1 MQKIILASSSPRRR
15 QILENLSIPF
25 EVINSEVDE
34 TIDVD
39 NSPYEWV
46 KTLSSKKAN
55 AVLDKVEGPAVII
68 GVDTVVADLGRILNK
83 PDSKETAVKML
94 RQLQGRHH
102 SVYSGMTLLF
112 VDEKGNVE
120 EENFVDATEVTFN
133 KMTIEEIEMYL
144 NTGEFT
150 DKAGGYGIQG
160 KASMFIDSITG
171 SYDTVVGLPVPIL
184 YNALKRHGIQI
195 MNFWK

>member
-15 QILENLSIPF
+15 QILENLDIPF
-25 EVINSEVDE
+25 EVINSDVDE
-34 TIDVD
+34 TLDVD

-55 AVLDKVEGPAVII
+55 AVLDKVTGPAVII

-94 RQLQGRHH
+94 SQLQGRHH
-102 SVYSGMTLLF
+102 SVYTGMTLLF
-112 VDEKGNVE
+112 VDENGNVE
-120 EENFVDATEVTFN
+120 EENFVDGTEVTFN
-133 KMTIEEIEMYL
+133 KMTTEEIEMYIG
-144 NTGEFT
+144 TGEFT

-160 KASMFIDSITG
+160 KASLFIDSIAG
-171 SYDTVVGLPVPIL
+171 NYDNVVGLSVPIL
-184 YNALKRHGIQI
+184 YNALKKHGIQL
-195 MNFWK
+195 MDFWK

>member
-25 EVINSEVDE
+25 EIINSEVDE

-102 SVYSGMTLLF
+102 SVYTGMTLLF
-112 VDEKGNVE
+112 IDENGNVE
-120 EENFVDATEVTFN
+120 EENFVDGTEVTFN

-144 NTGEFT
+144 GTGEFT

-171 SYDTVVGLPVPIL
+171 NYDTVVGLPVPIL
-184 YNALKRHGIQI
+184 YNALKQHGIQI
-195 MNFWK
+195 MDFWK

>member
-34 TIDVD
+34 TLDVD

-55 AVLDKVEGPAVII
+55 AVLDKVEGAAVII

-94 RQLQGRHH
+94 RQLQGRRH
-102 SVYSGMTLLF
+102 SVYTGMTLLF
-112 VDEKGNVE
+112 VDENGNIE
-120 EENFVDATEVTFN
+120 EENYVDGTEVTFN
-133 KMTIEEIEMYL
+133 KMTMEEIEMYIS
-144 NTGEFT
+144 TGEFT

-160 KASMFIDSITG
+160 KASIFIDSISG
-171 SYDTVVGLPVPIL
+171 NYDTVVGLSVSVL
-184 YNALKRHGIQI
+184 YNALKEHGIQL
-195 MNFWK
+195 MDFWK

>member
-15 QILENLSIPF
+15 QILENLGIPF
-25 EVINSEVDE
+25 EVISSDVDE
-34 TIDVD
+34 TLDVD

-55 AVLDKVEGPAVII
+55 AVLDKVTSPAVII

-102 SVYSGMTLLF
+102 SVYTGMTLLF
-112 VDEKGNVE
+112 VDENGNIE
-120 EENFVDATEVTFN
+120 EENFVDGTEVTFN
-133 KMTIEEIEMYL
+133 KMTMEEIEMYVSI
-144 NTGEFT
+144 NEFS

-160 KASMFIDSITG
+160 KASLFIDSITG
-171 SYDTVVGLPVPIL
+171 NYDTVVGLSVPIL
-184 YNALKRHGIQI
+184 YNALKQHGIQL
-195 MNFWK
+195 MDFWK